1 MIKTFMLFMQ
11 RTRQTPMRLSWFWLI
26 SSAVLGLWTVA
37 VFHYGS
43 YNWVVLKSGVW
54 FPPLDWKYQIEQLI
68 NAWREHIVIV
78 VGVFLM
84 SFMPFVLRLVRRQA
98 RVWDLTWLVV
108 VLLGIYALFTWDQYN
123 LDTAWFAQTQGG
135 KLGYERGNYGFLF
148 VLLAGLL
155 GGSRIGFGFGVL
167 NLLVQG
173 WLFHVLNIVP
183 VVSNEPLLRTVLQ
196 QLWGVVGVWAGF
208 SCGYWREHRKLEL
221 QPLSLFGIG
230 LGLEVLAIALTLPTS
245 WMPPYHFDRFTHNLL
260 STAPLLALLGVWL
273 QYQANNDP
281 RALKR
286 TQAELALLEA
296 ELRALRAQMNP
307 HFLMNSLSVIHH
319 LVRTNP
325 EQARELILDLS
336 DVLNHTLRTGD
347 FVSLAQ
353 EIEQT
358 KAYLALEQARYTGRL
373 NIEWRIANNLNLNMT
388 VPTLTLQPLV
398 ENAVRH
404 GIAPQ
409 PEGGTVTISLL
420 EEHQS
425 LTICVTDDGVGF
437 QPLKTRDA
445 ETHIGLHNISE
456 RLRLLYGAQ
465 YGLQIDSKLE
475 QGTTATLRLPL
486 GNKATG
492 TQQLEPNLVNS

>member
-11 RTRQTPMRLSWFWLI
+11 ISRQTPMRLSWFWLT
-26 SSAVLGLWTVA
+26 SSAILLFWTVA

-43 YNWVVLKSGVW
+43 YNWAFLKSGVW

-68 NAWREHIVIV
+68 NAWREHLVIVI
-78 VGVFLM
+78 GVLLI
-84 SFMPFVLRLVRRQA
+84 SFTPFVLRLVRRQA
-98 RVWDLTWLVV
+98 RVWDLEKLIL
-108 VLLGIYALFTWDQYN
+108 VLLAIYAIFTWDQYR
-123 LDTAWFAQTQGG
+123 LDAAWFAQTQGNY
-135 KLGYERGNYGFLF
+135 LGYERSNYGFLF

-155 GGSRIGFGFGVL
+155 GGSRIGLGFGLL

-183 VVSNEPLLRTVLQ
+183 VVPNEPLLRTVLQ

-221 QPLSLFGIG
+221 QPVLLFAIG
-230 LGLEVLAIALTLPTS
+230 LGLEMLAIASTLPTT
-245 WMPPYHFDRFTHNLL
+245 WIAPYHFDRFTHNLL
-260 STAPLLALLGVWL
+260 STAPLLALLGTWL
-273 QYQANNDP
+273 HYQASNDP

-286 TQAELALLEA
+286 TQAELALLQA

-325 EQARELILDLS
+325 EQARGLILDLS
-336 DVLNHTLRTGD
+336 DVLNHTFKAGD

-358 KAYLALEQARYTGRL
+358 KAYLALEQARYTTRL
-373 NIEWRIANNLNLNMT
+373 SVVWKIPEHLDLNRL

-409 PEGGTVTISLL
+409 PEGGTVTIILL
-420 EEHQS
+420 EEQQT
-425 LTICVTDDGVGF
+425 LTIRVIDNGVGF
-437 QPLKTRDA
+437 QPLKTRDD

-456 RLRLLYGAQ
+456 RLRLLYGAN
-465 YGLQIDSKLE
+465 YGLQIDSKPA

-486 GNKATG
+486 ENIVITSV
-492 TQQLEPNLVNS
+492 QLEPNLVNP